1 MGELIHLIW
10 HNKAGSPVDLE
21 VPGVGGVSEVLH
33 VGADEHLAQLGEVA
47 VVLVLHLHH
56 APRVLAGA
64 HHLVADLKYE
74 MNGSE

>member
-1 MGELIHLIW
+1 MGELLHLIW
-10 HNKAGSPVDLE
+10 RNKADPPVDLE
-21 VPGVGGVSEVLH
+21 VPGVGGVPEVLH

-64 HHLVADLKYE
+64 NHLVADLKYKIKE
-74 MNGSE
+74 S